1 MIETERLIIRPFKD
15 EDYKRVYEVCNDY
28 ELAKTTLG
36 IPIPYTEENAKTFIE
51 KTKKRLEDNISYE
64 LAVCFKE
71 NPNKVVGCV
80 SLVGINP
87 VARKAEM
94 GYWVAR
100 ELWGKGIAT
109 EAARAIIKFG
119 FEKLNLHS
127 IMARYF
133 NENTAS
139 GKVMQKCG
147 MKYVG
152 IMRDNEFRLDE
163 FHDVVYYELIE
174 TDLKL

>member
-1 MIETERLIIRPFKD
+1 MIETERLIIRQFKD

-36 IPIPYTEENAKTFIE
+36 IPIPYTEEIAKGFIE
-51 KTKKRLEDNISYE
+51 KTKQRIQENYSYE
-64 LAVCFKE
+64 LAVCFKN
-71 NPNKVVGCV
+71 NPEKVVGCI

-94 GYWVAR
+94 GYWVDR
-100 ELWGKGIAT
+100 ELWCKGIAT
-109 EAARAIIKFG
+109 EASQAIIKFG

-127 IMARYF
+127 IMARHF
-133 NENTAS
+133 KENLAS

-147 MKYVG
+147 MNYVG
-152 IMRDNEFRLDE
+152 TMHDNEFRLNE
-163 FHDVVYYELIE
+163 FHDVVYYELLE
-174 TDLKL
+174 SDLKN